1 MLTFYKQT
9 HTNTRTQ
16 AHAFSLQPF
25 NRLLIS
31 IWYCVLAVTSKSSCI
46 RFCWAVFNRQT
57 YWKTLCLFNHG
68 HTHTHNQNPSVY
80 CVVAVVGRNRS
91 LPSNVCICQSK
102 LLLLLLLRT
111 QDKTKQN
118 MMMERREWSLK
129 YCRNSTHAFVL
140 IYGLPVFFFCNCTSR
155 MHTRIHIQAGDHKWN
170 GWRLSAVLL

>member
-68 HTHTHNQNPSVY
+68 HTHTTKTHIFIV
-80 CVVAVVGRNRS
+80 S
-91 LPSNVCICQSK
+91 LP
-102 LLLLLLLRT
+102 
-111 QDKTKQN
+111 
-118 MMMERREWSLK
+118 
-129 YCRNSTHAFVL
+129 
-140 IYGLPVFFFCNCTSR
+140 
-155 MHTRIHIQAGDHKWN
+155 
-170 GWRLSAVLL
+170 LSAVIVRSLQTFVFAKANCYCCYFYAHKIRQNKTWWWRDENGVRNIAETALTLLCWFMDCRCFSFVTALHGCTHA